1 MPGLTYNI
9 SFWARS
15 IRGRVDPS
23 SSSDSGATTAA
34 AAAAA
39 LLTAAPGCAGHTL
52 RATCPHSTECDAC
65 LVGAGLAAG
74 CSQPEIRAYCAMALA
89 APGAGAG
96 VGARQYVQ
104 SSPSAAPAAPAVGMA
119 LDVLL
124 RQGQQDTPDP
134 GAKTAPALLA
144 VALTDE
150 WQQVR
155 VELVTKTP
163 PGFLFLRATGPGEL
177 FLDHVQISATRGGKE
192 VDCVAV

>member
-1 MPGLTYNI
+1 
-9 SFWARS
+9 
-15 IRGRVDPS
+15 
-23 SSSDSGATTAA
+23 
-34 AAAAA
+34 
-39 LLTAAPGCAGHTL
+39 
-52 RATCPHSTECDAC
+52 
-65 LVGAGLAAG
+65 
-74 CSQPEIRAYCAMALA
+74 
-89 APGAGAG
+89 
-96 VGARQYVQ
+96 
-104 SSPSAAPAAPAVGMA
+104 MA

-134 GAKTAPALLA
+134 KAKTAPAIQG